1 MDLNNNLILTDKS
14 GNESTYTVLFTFD
27 SKTIDKSYVIYTDFS
42 KDNNNYTKVWYS
54 SYQQNNFSKL
64 EPVETKE
71 EVKLIDDILSSLEQK
86 MNIVFSK

>member
-27 SKTIDKSYVIYTDFS
+27 SKTSEKSYVIYTDFS
-42 KDNNNYTKVWYS
+42 KDNNNCIKVWYS
-54 SYQQNNFSKL
+54 SYKQNDFSKL

-71 EVKLIDDILSSLEQK
+71 EIKLIDNILSSLEQK
-86 MNIVFSK
+86 MNIQFSK